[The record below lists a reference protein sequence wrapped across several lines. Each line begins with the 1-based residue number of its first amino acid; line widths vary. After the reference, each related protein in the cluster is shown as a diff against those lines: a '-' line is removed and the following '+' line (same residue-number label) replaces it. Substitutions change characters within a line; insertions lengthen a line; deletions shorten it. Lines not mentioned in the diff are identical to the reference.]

1 MSDEMPATSR
11 VLVLAVDP
19 FGVGGIERFT
29 RVFLLCLEELFGP
42 DEVGLVSLGSL
53 RSHDPGCRVLHAG
66 TSRRLGFRKKVGY
79 LAASLR
85 AAHRWREGLV
95 IVACH
100 CSLAPVAW
108 LCRFVTGAPYLVWCY
123 GKEVWRTPS
132 RSVHLGVGRADVAI
146 AISEFTA
153 TAVA

>member
-1 MSDEMPATSR
+1 MTGRPAAPR

-29 RVFLLCLEELFGP
+29 RVFLHCLQELFGP

-66 TSRRLGFRKKVGY
+66 TSQRLGFRKKVRY

-85 AAHRWREGLV
+85 AAHRWREGLPLPLNTLPDD
-95 IVACH
+95 ADSH
-100 CSLAPVAW
+100 
-108 LCRFVTGAPYLVWCY
+108 LVLIMGRARQW
-123 GKEVWRTPS
+123 S
-132 RSVHLGVGRADVAI
+132 RYCAALIRAVDPATCGCPLYDSSVHLQQICSG
-146 AISEFTA
+146 ISP
-153 TAVA
+153 